1 MSDVKWIKIC
11 TDIFDD
17 EKIIL
22 LETLPDSDSIIIIWF
37 KLLCLAGKQNN
48 KGVFLLG
55 NIPYTEEMLATYF
68 RRPVKTVKLAL
79 KAFENFRMIEIVDN
93 VITIPT
99 WEKHQALDQLELS
112 REQTRKRVAAY
123 RERQKN
129 LIESKEK
136 ADCNADVT
144 LHVTECNT
152 NVTQT
157 DKEEEIDKEDKK
169 KIKNRYKQLSLPQ
182 YLAYLLLNS
191 GYDGL
196 NELNIC
202 EYGKL
207 FERWID
213 NHGVQDTKI
222 KLMYFIKYNYKAS
235 NGDAIKNKFMYF
247 RKSMENNFK
256 MEIPKNNSDD
266 TVIVTEEDIQNLLD
280 QLKMEEGM

>member
-79 KAFENFRMIEIVDN
+79 KAFENFRMIEIIDN

-123 RERQKN
+123 RERQKK
-129 LIESKEK
+129 LIGTQESN
-136 ADCNADVT
+136 DCNADVT

-235 NGDAIKNKFMYF
+235 NDDAIKNKFMYF

>member
-79 KAFENFRMIEIVDN
+79 KAFENFRMIEIIDN

-99 WEKHQALDQLELS
+99 WEKHQALDQLEMS

-123 RERQKN
+123 RERQKK
-129 LIESKEK
+129 LIGTQESN
-136 ADCNADVT
+136 DCNADVT

-157 DKEEEIDKEDKK
+157 EKELEKEINKE
-169 KIKNRYKQLSLPQ
+169 KIKTDKNRYKQLPLPQ

-191 GYDGL
+191 GYDAL
-196 NELNIC
+196 NQLTITD
-202 EYGKL
+202 YGMLFDNWISSYGEIDVKVKL
-207 FERWID
+207 S
-213 NHGVQDTKI
+213 
-222 KLMYFIKYNYKAS
+222 YFIKYQKNKTQ
-235 NGDAIKNKFMYF
+235 NEKIKNKYLYF
-247 RKSMENNFK
+247 RESMNKNFK
-256 MEIPKNNSDD
+256 MVFNNESKEEIF
-266 TVIVTEEDIQNLLD
+266 TEENVRKLL
-280 QLKMEEGM
+280 EELGDE

>member
-79 KAFENFRMIEIVDN
+79 KAFENFRMIEIIDN

-112 REQTRKRVAAY
+112 R
-123 RERQKN
+123 
-129 LIESKEK
+129 
-136 ADCNADVT
+136 
-144 LHVTECNT
+144 
-152 NVTQT
+152 
-157 DKEEEIDKEDKK
+157 
-169 KIKNRYKQLSLPQ
+169 
-182 YLAYLLLNS
+182 
-191 GYDGL
+191 
-196 NELNIC
+196 
-202 EYGKL
+202 
-207 FERWID
+207 
-213 NHGVQDTKI
+213 
-222 KLMYFIKYNYKAS
+222 
-235 NGDAIKNKFMYF
+235 
-247 RKSMENNFK
+247 
-256 MEIPKNNSDD
+256 
-266 TVIVTEEDIQNLLD
+266 
-280 QLKMEEGM
+280 

>member
-79 KAFENFRMIEIVDN
+79 KAFENFRMIEIIDN

-144 LHVTECNT
+144 LHVTQCNT
-152 NVTQT
+152 DVTQT

-222 KLMYFIKYNYKAS
+222 KLMYFIKYNYKA
-235 NGDAIKNKFMYF
+235 NNDDAIKNKFMYF

-256 MEIPKNNSDD
+256 MEIPRNNSDD

-280 QLKMEEGM
+280 QLKMEEGI

>member
-79 KAFENFRMIEIVDN
+79 KAFENFRMIEIIDN

-123 RERQKN
+123 RERQKK
-129 LIESKEK
+129 LIGTQESN
-136 ADCNADVT
+136 DCNANVT

-157 DKEEEIDKEDKK
+157 EKELEKEINKE
-169 KIKNRYKQLSLPQ
+169 KIKTDKNRYKQLPLPQ

-191 GYDGL
+191 GYDAL
-196 NELNIC
+196 NQLTITD
-202 EYGKL
+202 YGMLFDNWISSYGEIDVKVKL
-207 FERWID
+207 S
-213 NHGVQDTKI
+213 
-222 KLMYFIKYNYKAS
+222 YFIKYQKNKTQTEK
-235 NGDAIKNKFMYF
+235 IKNKYLYF
-247 RKSMENNFK
+247 RESMNKNFK
-256 MEIPKNNSDD
+256 MVFNNESKEEIF
-266 TVIVTEEDIQNLLD
+266 TEENVRKLL
-280 QLKMEEGM
+280 EELGDE

>member
-79 KAFENFRMIEIVDN
+79 KAFENFRMIEIIDN

-144 LHVTECNT
+144 LHVTQCNT
-152 NVTQT
+152 DVTQT

-222 KLMYFIKYNYKAS
+222 KLMYFIKYNYKA
-235 NGDAIKNKFMYF
+235 NNDDAIKNKFMYF

-280 QLKMEEGM
+280 QLKMEEGI